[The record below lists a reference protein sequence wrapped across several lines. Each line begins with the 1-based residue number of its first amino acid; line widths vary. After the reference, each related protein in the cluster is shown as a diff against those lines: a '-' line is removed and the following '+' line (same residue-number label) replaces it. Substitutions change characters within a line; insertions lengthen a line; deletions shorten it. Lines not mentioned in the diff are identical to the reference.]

1 MGTVTDAA
9 RPTAKGKGTRTR
21 ILEVAEAAIL
31 AKGFDAT
38 SIEEIVAGAEIT
50 RSGFFYHF
58 PDKNA
63 LARALIERYMAQDRA
78 LLDDIFR
85 RAEELTD
92 DPLHA
97 LLIGLKLFS
106 EALADLPNGHPGCMV
121 ASICYQERLFDAE
134 VRALNRQ
141 GVLAWRTRFLAQL
154 ERVAERYPPRE
165 PVDCTALADMV
176 STAVEGGIVLAKT
189 LREPQVQPQQVL
201 LVRSYLKLL
210 FALA

>member
-1 MGTVTDAA
+1 MGTVTDVA
-9 RPTAKGKGTRTR
+9 RPTAKGKETRGR
-21 ILEVAEAAIL
+21 ILEVAEASIL

-38 SIEEIVAGAEIT
+38 SIEEIVAAAEIT

-63 LARALIERYMAQDRA
+63 LARALIERYMAQDRL
-78 LLDDIFR
+78 LLDDIFA
-85 RAEELTD
+85 RAAELTD

-134 VRALNRQ
+134 VRELNRQ
-141 GVLAWRTRFLAQL
+141 GVLVWRTRFLGQL
-154 ERVAERYPPRE
+154 ERIVARYPPRE
-165 PVDCTALADMV
+165 PVDLTALADMV
-176 STAVEGGIVLAKT
+176 STAVEGGIVLSKT
-189 LREPQVQPQQVL
+189 LREPGVLPQQVL

-210 FALA
+210 FAPA

>member
-1 MGTVTDAA
+1 MGTVAEVA
-9 RPTAKGKGTRTR
+9 RPTAKGKETRGR

-38 SIEEIVAGAEIT
+38 SIEEIVAAAEIT

-63 LARALIERYMAQDRA
+63 LARALIERYMAQDRG
-78 LLDDIFR
+78 LLDDIFA

-92 DPLHA
+92 DPLQA
-97 LLIGLKLFS
+97 LLIALKLFS

-121 ASICYQERLFDAE
+121 ASICYQERLFDPE

-141 GVLAWRTRFLAQL
+141 GVLAWRTRFLDQL
-154 ERVAERYPPRE
+154 ERIAVRYPPRE
-165 PVDCTALADMV
+165 PVDLPVLADMV
-176 STAVEGGIVLAKT
+176 STAVEGGIILAKT
-189 LREPQVQPQQVL
+189 LREPGILPQQVL

-210 FALA
+210 FAPA